1 MFAFIITS
9 KKKKKK
15 TYIIERREG
24 DNIPNSE
31 SSAETL

>member
-1 MFAFIITS
+1 MFAFIINS

-15 TYIIERREG
+15 TYIIERRG